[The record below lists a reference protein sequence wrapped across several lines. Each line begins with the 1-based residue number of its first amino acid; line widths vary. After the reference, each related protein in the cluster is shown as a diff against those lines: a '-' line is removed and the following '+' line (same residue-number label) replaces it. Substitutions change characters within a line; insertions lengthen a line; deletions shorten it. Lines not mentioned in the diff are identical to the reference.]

1 MDEARTRE
9 TAREFADRYLRPTA
23 IADDEQAHFRRDV
36 FAEMAR
42 LGLTSLLVPK
52 KYGGSEVS
60 ARCYYACL
68 EELSCASPAMTIV
81 AGVTN
86 LMQGA
91 LVQFGNE
98 AQQRDYLPRLVTG
111 EWLGAFSLS
120 EPNSGSDA
128 ASLKLAARQAPG
140 GYLLNGTKMWC
151 SNAGH
156 ADFYLVMGRTA
167 PHKTRGITAFLVP
180 KSTPGF
186 RVGKMEKKLGLR
198 ASSLAELI
206 FEDCFIPESQRLAAE
221 GQGLEVALSQ
231 LDAGRVTIGA
241 AGVGIAT
248 EALERVWRFRT
259 KQEKNGGESFGEG
272 TQQMLAEH
280 LAYIQA
286 ARALV
291 RDAATL
297 KDQGERITVIAAQV
311 KLLGSDL
318 AVRVAQD
325 AVHFM
330 GEAGYLRENDVER
343 MLRDAKALQIVEG
356 TNQIQRMLLAREI
369 KDMMR
374 T

>member
-1 MDEARTRE
+1 
-9 TAREFADRYLRPTA
+9 
-23 IADDEQAHFRRDV
+23 
-36 FAEMAR
+36 MAR